1 VSDTA
6 RPHFRDEQRLAFGRV
21 AELYDR
27 ARPSYP
33 GAAID
38 ALLEYGGLGPGARI
52 VEVGAGTGKATELLA
67 ARGLAVVAV
76 EPSAEMAAV
85 ARVRL
90 APWPNV
96 TFVQSAFEDFAPAQ
110 PLDAVISV
118 QAWHWI
124 DATVR
129 YARAR
134 AAMRPGA
141 MLAAVWSFPDW
152 ERCSQRDALRRAYRT
167 APAGLVPDF
176 PMHPDSEPTRLGGDW
191 HAEIAAADG
200 LGCAQV
206 REFPRSE
213 RYTSQ
218 AYAALLQT
226 HQDHILLTD
235 GDRAA
240 LLDAITRSIE
250 QAGGH
255 LELPL
260 ITYVCLARRNERR
273 RV

>member
-1 VSDTA
+1 VSDA
-6 RPHFRDEQRLAFGRV
+6 APPRFRDEQRLAFGRV
-21 AELYDR
+21 AQLYDR

-33 GAAID
+33 AAAID
-38 ALLEYGGLGPGARI
+38 ALLEYGGLAPGARI

-85 ARVRL
+85 ARAKL
-90 APWPNV
+90 APWPAV
-96 TFVQSAFEDFAPAQ
+96 TIVQSGFEDWVPAE
-110 PLDAVISV
+110 PLDAVVSV

-124 DATVR
+124 DAAVR
-129 YARAR
+129 YPRAR
-134 AAMRPGA
+134 AALRPGA

-152 ERCSQRDALRRAYRT
+152 ERCSQREALRRAYRT
-167 APAGLVPDF
+167 AAAGLRPDF
-176 PMHPDSEPTRLGGDW
+176 PMHPDSHPTRLGGDW
-191 HAEIAAADG
+191 HAEIAADSGFGA
-200 LGCAQV
+200 AEV
-206 REFPRSE
+206 RRFRWSE
-213 RYTSQ
+213 SYT
-218 AYAALLQT
+218 AEGYTALLRT

-240 LLDAITRSIE
+240 LLEAITRSIE

-260 ITYVCLARRNERR
+260 VTYVCLARRA
-273 RV
+273 